1 MRKIAVVFPGQGSQ
15 CVGMLSGLEDHPS
28 VRKTLEEA
36 DSILGYS
43 ISEIIARGPQEVLN
57 QTVHTQPA
65 LVVSCVAVYRALAE
79 KTRLI
84 PTYFAGHS
92 LGEFAACAASG
103 LLSFADTVR
112 LVRLRAER
120 MQEIAARH
128 PGHMVAVLGLA
139 AKDIDS
145 VCSRVEGEGFVKP
158 VNFNAPLQ
166 TVIAGI
172 GPALDRAKDALK
184 EAGAKMIVDLPVAAA
199 FHTDLFT
206 PVARALKDTLQ
217 TLDIHTAATPVVANI
232 DGSVKTTKEDIVTSL
247 SEQVSHPVQWVKTQ
261 DLFLKNGVTD
271 LIECGPGRTL
281 TGLAK
286 RTLKG
291 ITLFNASS
299 AQSIES
305 IAAQF
310 ATE

>member
-1 MRKIAVVFPGQGSQ
+1 M
-15 CVGMLSGLEDHPS
+15 
-28 VRKTLEEA
+28 
-36 DSILGYS
+36 
-43 ISEIIARGPQEVLN
+43 
-57 QTVHTQPA
+57 
-65 LVVSCVAVYRALAE
+65 
-79 KTRLI
+79 
-84 PTYFAGHS
+84 
-92 LGEFAACAASG
+92 
-103 LLSFADTVR
+103 
-112 LVRLRAER
+112 
-120 MQEIAARH
+120 
-128 PGHMVAVLGLA
+128 
-139 AKDIDS
+139 
-145 VCSRVEGEGFVKP
+145 
-158 VNFNAPLQ
+158 
-166 TVIAGI
+166 IAGI
-172 GPALDRAKDALK
+172 GPAFDRAKDALK